1 MEDQQ
6 KVFGLLK
13 GLGKGY
19 RSFVTSIMK
28 PPIPSYNDVIQL
40 LQSHE
45 NKKSFHCSAS
55 TTNEHSAFLLQIKTM
70 ENNLETIGREHAGTK
85 SP

>member
-1 MEDQQ
+1 MQKMHLHSKQSYKTINDYIIGFKEICDELDAIGKSMEDQQ

-28 PPIPSYNDVIQL
+28 PPIPS
-40 LQSHE
+40 
-45 NKKSFHCSAS
+45 
-55 TTNEHSAFLLQIKTM
+55 
-70 ENNLETIGREHAGTK
+70 
-85 SP
+85 